1 MSLCAQAALSSS
13 LAAGGSL
20 AQQYASLQADRA
32 SLTSLYSD
40 MLAEGD
46 EALTR
51 LEGLIA
57 ATRSSRQRE
66 LAQLMAATG
75 GAGGGTAAAAAV
87 AAAQAD
93 GPVSSSV
100 AGAVISSSRI
110 LSNSSSSGS
119 PSVLRSPSLHNRSSP
134 QPIRL
139 HSATTPGRAYLAPP
153 PTGRTPAAAQRPPTP
168 DRYTRPRTRHTASQ
182 ALWQVQHALWWCRRC
197 QLTQC
202 AARSHESQA
211 IYSDAS
217 CVVSCAP
224 SPHSLMLAT
233 AAGAATAAAAA
244 AGATLM
250 AQAWTAHLL

>member
-1 MSLCAQAALSSS
+1 VRAGFQPLLCCVAVNTPAHPLLVCPCLCSCVTQAALSTASGS
-13 LAAGGSL
+13 GGAL

-40 MLAEGD
+40 LLAEGD

-57 ATRSSRQRE
+57 ATRSSRQRD

-75 GAGGGTAAAAAV
+75 SAGGGDTVVAAAAAEG
-87 AAAQAD
+87 Q
-93 GPVSSSV
+93 VSSSV
-100 AGAVISSSRI
+100 AGAVLSSSRG

-139 HSATTPGRAYLAPP
+139 QSASTTGRAYPAPP

-168 DRYTRPRTRHTASQ
+168 DR
-182 ALWQVQHALWWCRRC
+182 
-197 QLTQC
+197 
-202 AARSHESQA
+202 
-211 IYSDAS
+211 
-217 CVVSCAP
+217 
-224 SPHSLMLAT
+224 
-233 AAGAATAAAAA
+233 
-244 AGATLM
+244 
-250 AQAWTAHLL
+250 

>member
-1 MSLCAQAALSSS
+1 MLSTPPDPLMMFTCVCVCLCAQAALSSS
-13 LAAGGSL
+13 SGGAL

-40 MLAEGD
+40 LLAEGD

-75 GAGGGTAAAAAV
+75 GAAGGTAAAAAV
-87 AAAQAD
+87 AAVQAD

-100 AGAVISSSRI
+100 AGAVVSSSRG
-110 LSNSSSSGS
+110 LSSSSSSGS
-119 PSVLRSPSLHNRSSP
+119 PSVLRSPSLHNRNSP

-168 DRYTRPRTRHTASQ
+168 DR
-182 ALWQVQHALWWCRRC
+182 
-197 QLTQC
+197 
-202 AARSHESQA
+202 
-211 IYSDAS
+211 
-217 CVVSCAP
+217 
-224 SPHSLMLAT
+224 
-233 AAGAATAAAAA
+233 
-244 AGATLM
+244 
-250 AQAWTAHLL
+250 